1 MRKLAAVAIMLAL
14 PALVA
19 ADINRFNP
27 DRDLERPDAVLWR
40 VQRPEP
46 GLTAMTPVL
55 PVWKGAGVP
64 LVNVCQSRVACPSA
78 APQHVTRCLPSPDCR
93 NNVSAPVL
101 WPHAP
106 RVDEVKTTAEE
117 RRLDR
122 ALAPD
127 GKPAN

>member
-1 MRKLAAVAIMLAL
+1 MTKLATIALILAL

-46 GLTAMTPVL
+46 GLTAITPVL
-55 PVWKGAGVP
+55 PAWKGVGMP
-64 LVNVCQSRVACPSA
+64 LVTGCQSRVACPSTV
-78 APQHVTRCLPSPDCR
+78 PQHVTRCLPSPDCR
-93 NNVSAPVL
+93 NEVSAPIL

-106 RVDEVKTTAEE
+106 RVDERKTVAMEPRPE
-117 RRLDR
+117 RDQIQ
-122 ALAPD
+122 
-127 GKPAN
+127 